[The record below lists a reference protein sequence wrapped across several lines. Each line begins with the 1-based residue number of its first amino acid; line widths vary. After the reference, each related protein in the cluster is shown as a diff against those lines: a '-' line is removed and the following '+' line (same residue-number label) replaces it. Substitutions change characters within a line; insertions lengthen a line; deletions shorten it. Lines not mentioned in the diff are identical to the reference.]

1 MRKYLTLAVVF
12 LVAVITINAQT
23 ADSTKKA
30 NEMTNQA
37 KELYNAGNKL
47 LKSGDY
53 NGAIK
58 KYDEALQNSE
68 DYRIL
73 YQKSI
78 ALKKLR
84 KYKDAEKTLLH
95 CINVNPD
102 FASEYNGLGTTYYA
116 LKEYQKAIDAF
127 KKFQEKSDKPKLK
140 KRASL
145 YLAIAYTK
153 LADVEKRKGRKDK
166 AINLLNEAV
175 SNNPYDASYLM
186 LAELYNDQGE
196 YQKALD
202 AANNA
207 LKHRGRRSRISKGA
221 IYYYK
226 GLALKGL
233 GKKEEA
239 KTSFK
244 LALTDRQYKQNAK
257 YELKMLNR

>member
-1 MRKYLTLAVVF
+1 MKKFITLAVVF
-12 LVAVITINAQT
+12 LVAVVTLTAQV
-23 ADSTKKA
+23 AD
-30 NEMTNQA
+30 MTNQA

-53 NGAIK
+53 NGAIA
-58 KYDEALQNSE
+58 KYDEALKNSE

-84 KYKDAEKTLLH
+84 KYKDAEGILLR
-95 CINVNPD
+95 CIKANPD
-102 FASEYNGLGTTYYA
+102 FASAYNGLGTTYYA

-127 KKFQEKSDKPKLK
+127 KKFQEKSDNPKLK
-140 KRASL
+140 KRANL
-145 YLAIAYTK
+145 YLSIAYTK
-153 LADVEKRKGRKDK
+153 LADVEKRKHNDNK
-166 AINLLNEAV
+166 ALAALNEAV
-175 SNNPYDASYLM
+175 KYNPYDASYLM
-186 LAELYNDQGE
+186 MAELYTDKGQF
-196 YQKALD
+196 QKALE

-207 LKHRGRRSRISKGA
+207 LKYRGKRSKISKGA
-221 IYYYK
+221 VYYYK

-239 KTSFK
+239 KKSFN